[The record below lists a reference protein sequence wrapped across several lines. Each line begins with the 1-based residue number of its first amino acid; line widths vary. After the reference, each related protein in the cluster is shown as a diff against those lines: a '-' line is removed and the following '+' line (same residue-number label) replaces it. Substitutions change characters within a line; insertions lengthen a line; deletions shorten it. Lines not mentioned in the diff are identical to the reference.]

1 MTVPKTK
8 RFFLL
13 PAVLI
18 LAFLGALSRPVA
30 LSTHRSEAA
39 GRSTSQ
45 APASPAAL
53 SGESVL
59 AQALPALK
67 TKVPEWF
74 KEKDG
79 VGAAVAIVDDKN
91 ILWEEVLG
99 HADRSRE
106 KPVTPRTLFS
116 IQSMSKSFT
125 ALGVL
130 MAVQKGLLDL
140 DKPITGYL
148 PDFRVNSRFEE
159 HPERKMTLLHLLSHR
174 AGFTHEAPVGS
185 NYDGR
190 PHTFAEHI
198 LSISSTW
205 LRYPVGYRFSY
216 SNLGIDLAG
225 YILEKQSGTP
235 FAEYIHDKV
244 LAPLGMTDTTLDIAE
259 IMKAGD
265 RAIGHVAPHLD
276 VPGGIPVA
284 VPMIPAGGVYTN
296 IRDMGRYMQF
306 FINRGRVD
314 GRQVLR
320 EDLIKE
326 MQTPAFP
333 EALERFGYGLCLQS
347 VVAGQ
352 TYLLSHGGGGYG
364 FSTSM
369 TCFPE
374 LKIGIVALTNSREST
389 ITQSGVQGVFFEAIE
404 KISGPAVPHPSGPSV
419 RVNAQPLGKDDE
431 RVQRI
436 TGHYTGLV
444 RIAEKDGTLG
454 IFFGG
459 DFYPLKLYLDGGKI
473 VGVFGQNSEL
483 RFKPDLA
490 GRPGTLCQ
498 LNRQTG
504 STSYF
509 DFIRHEG
516 ALDRPGPDK
525 PEWQKHLGRY
535 RGLVWGRMAGPRF
548 VVGVTDGYL
557 TINSL
562 RCDEYLPGLFFTRD
576 GEALDLRGTI
586 PSFRNI
592 ALIRT
597 E

>member
-8 RFFLL
+8 RLFLL
-13 PAVLI
+13 PAILI
-18 LAFLGALSRPVA
+18 LASLGALSSPISLPAGQSEDAARPI
-30 LSTHRSEAA
+30 
-39 GRSTSQ
+39 SQ
-45 APASPAAL
+45 TPASPASL

-67 TKVPEWF
+67 AKVPEWF
-74 KEKDG
+74 KKKDA
-79 VGAAVAIVDDKN
+79 VGAAVAVVDDKN

-99 HADRSRE
+99 RTDRSKE

-130 MAVQKGLLDL
+130 MAVQEGVLDL
-140 DKPITGYL
+140 DRPITEYL

-159 HPERKMTLLHLLSHR
+159 HPERKMTLRHLLSHR
-174 AGFTHEAPVGS
+174 AGFTHEAPLGS
-185 NYDGR
+185 NYDSR
-190 PHTFAEHI
+190 PHTFTEHI

-205 LRYPVGYRFSY
+205 LRYPVGYRYSY

-225 YILEKQSGTP
+225 YILEKKAGTP
-235 FAEYIHDKV
+235 FVNYIRDKV
-244 LAPLGMTDTTLDIAE
+244 LVPLGMTDSTLDIAE

-265 RAIGHVAPHLD
+265 LAIGHVTPNMD
-276 VPGGIPVA
+276 VPGGIPVE
-284 VPMIPAGGVYTN
+284 VPMIAAGGVYTN

-320 EDLIKE
+320 EDLIE
-326 MQTPAFP
+326 QMETPAFP
-333 EALERFGYGLCLQS
+333 GEFERFGYGLCLQS

-352 TYLLSHGGGGYG
+352 TYLVFHGGGGYG

-369 TCFPE
+369 TYFPE
-374 LKIGIVALTNSREST
+374 LKIGVVTLTNSSQST
-389 ITQSGVQGVFFEAIE
+389 ITQSGVQEVFFEAIE
-404 KISGPAVPHPSGPSV
+404 KIAGPAVPHPAGPSV
-419 RVNAQPLGKDDE
+419 GTDAQLLDKEDP
-431 RVQRI
+431 RAQRI
-436 TGHYTGLV
+436 TGIYANLV
-444 RIAEKDGTLG
+444 RIAEKEGALG
-454 IFFGG
+454 IFFDG
-459 DFYPLKLYLDGGKI
+459 DFYPLKIYLDRGEI
-473 VGVFGQNSEL
+473 VGIFGQNSEL

-504 STSYF
+504 SYGYF

-516 ALDRPGPDK
+516 PLDRPGPDK
-525 PEWQKHLGRY
+525 PEWRKHLGRY
-535 RGLVWGRMAGPRF
+535 RALVWGRMAGPRF
-548 VVGVTDGYL
+548 IVDVTAGYL
-557 TINSL
+557 TVNGG
-562 RCDEYLPGLFFTRD
+562 RCDEHLPGLFFTRH
-576 GEALDLRGTI
+576 GEVLDLRGTI

-592 ALIRT
+592 ALFRT

>member
-1 MTVPKTK
+1 MTGPKTK
-8 RFFLL
+8 RFRLL
-13 PAVLI
+13 PAMSI
-18 LAFLGALSRPVA
+18 LAYLGVFSFPFAFPADKTALA
-30 LSTHRSEAA
+30 QT
-39 GRSTSQ
+39 
-45 APASPAAL
+45 ASPSPAEQAAL

-67 TKVPEWF
+67 AKVPEWF
-74 KEKDG
+74 KDKD
-79 VGAAVAIVDDKN
+79 VPGAAVTVVDDKN

-99 HADRSRE
+99 HTDRSRQR
-106 KPVTPRTLFS
+106 PVTPRTLFS

-130 MAVQKGLLDL
+130 TAVQDGLLDL
-140 DKPITGYL
+140 DRPITEYL
-148 PDFRVNSRFEE
+148 PDFTVNSRFED
-159 HPERKMTLLHLLSHR
+159 HPERKMTLRRLLSHR

-185 NYDGR
+185 NYDSR

-205 LRYPVGYRFSY
+205 LRYPVGYRYSY

-225 YILEKQSGTP
+225 YILEKRTGTP
-235 FAEYIHDKV
+235 FAKYIRDKV
-244 LAPLGMTDTTLDIAE
+244 LIPLGMTDSTLDIAA
-259 IMKAGD
+259 IMKAED
-265 RAIGHVAPHLD
+265 RAVGHVPAD
-276 VPGGIPVA
+276 VSVPGGIPVE
-284 VPMIPAGGVYTN
+284 VPMLPAGGVYTN

-306 FINRGRVD
+306 YINRGRVD

-326 MQTPAFP
+326 METPAFP
-333 EALERFGYGLCLQS
+333 GEFERFGYGLCLQS
-347 VVAGQ
+347 VVAGP
-352 TYLLSHGGGGYG
+352 TYLVCHGGGGYG
-364 FSTSM
+364 FGTSM
-369 TCFPE
+369 TYFPE
-374 LKIGIVALTNSREST
+374 LKIGVVSLTNSSRAS
-389 ITQSGVQGVFFEAIE
+389 ITQSGVQGVFYQTIE
-404 KISGPAVPHPSGPSV
+404 KISGSPVPHPPGPSV
-419 RVNAQPLGKDDE
+419 AADAQLLDKDDE

-436 TGHYTGLV
+436 TGHYTNLV

-454 IFFGG
+454 IYFGG
-459 DFYPLKLYLDGGKI
+459 DFYPLKLYLDHGKM

-483 RFKPDLA
+483 RFKPDLN

-504 STSYF
+504 SISSF

-525 PEWQKHLGRY
+525 PEWRKYLGRY
-535 RGLVWGRMAGPRF
+535 RALTWGRMAGPRF
-548 VVGVTDGYL
+548 VIDISDGYL
-557 TINSL
+557 TVNGG
-562 RCDEYLPGLFFTRD
+562 RCDEHLPGLFFTRD

-592 ALIRT
+592 AIFRT